1 MDGFI
6 DQTRFSNCF
15 VLPTSGYFCEQNEN
29 DSNIEDNFDNVVLY
43 YQYIIVTPNSIV
55 KRDLVSFFLVILI
68 DLLMQ
73 KQEKQIF
80 TLHGEIKSAALL
92 LFTVFYQVRNT
103 TPKFSRCQCYRPF
116 FIAYFSFIFPN
127 SWR

>member
-73 KQEKQIF
+73 KQEKKNFHFARGNQKRRSF
-80 TLHGEIKSAALL
+80 A
-92 LFTVFYQVRNT
+92 FY
-103 TPKFSRCQCYRPF
+103 
-116 FIAYFSFIFPN
+116 SFLSSP
-127 SWR
+127 

>member
-29 DSNIEDNFDNVVLY
+29 ESNIEDNFDNVVLY
-43 YQYIIVTPNSIV
+43 YQYIIVTPNSKV
-55 KRDLVSFFLVILI
+55 KRDLVSLFLVILI
-68 DLLMQ
+68 YLLMQ
-73 KQEKQIF
+73 TGKKKFHFARGNQKRLSF
-80 TLHGEIKSAALL
+80 
-92 LFTVFYQVRNT
+92 VFLIVFHQVRDT
-103 TPKFSRCQCYRPF
+103 TPKWCLRGVRSL